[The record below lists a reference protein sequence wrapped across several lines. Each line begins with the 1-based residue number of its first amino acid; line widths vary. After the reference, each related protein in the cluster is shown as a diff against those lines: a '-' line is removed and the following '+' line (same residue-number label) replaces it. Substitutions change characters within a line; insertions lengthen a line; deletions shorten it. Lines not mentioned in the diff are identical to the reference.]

1 MIRILFL
8 LFFVMSYCSYAA
20 TKASWTQEQ
29 DMQLMNSIRKHN
41 GASWSTIAA
50 EVTGKINKQCRERYM
65 CHLDP
70 TIDKSPLSD
79 TEISTLDSVVQA
91 LGQNWCEISKEYFT
105 LPNGKRRTDLH
116 LKNVWNSQHR
126 SGKKNRKHNV
136 SDVEHLEEVPTKKK
150 KVTPIKITDTI
161 FVEKPLYSPTHLGS
175 SLLPAHPLLLNS
187 QPNVLPSLLM
197 LSSSMYSA
205 PVTNSI
211 FLQSP
216 SNLVNIQQPTTN
228 PTSDIEVE
236 VTLSGPEL
244 ATVFEETELTKAFG
258 EDDFFCEDYSLLN
271 EFNINTLN

>member
-1 MIRILFL
+1 
-8 LFFVMSYCSYAA
+8 
-20 TKASWTQEQ
+20 
-29 DMQLMNSIRKHN
+29 
-41 GASWSTIAA
+41 
-50 EVTGKINKQCRERYM
+50 
-65 CHLDP
+65 
-70 TIDKSPLSD
+70 
-79 TEISTLDSVVQA
+79 
-91 LGQNWCEISKEYFT
+91 
-105 LPNGKRRTDLH
+105 
-116 LKNVWNSQHR
+116 
-126 SGKKNRKHNV
+126 
-136 SDVEHLEEVPTKKK
+136 
-150 KVTPIKITDTI
+150 
-161 FVEKPLYSPTHLGS
+161 
-175 SLLPAHPLLLNS
+175 
-187 QPNVLPSLLM
+187 M